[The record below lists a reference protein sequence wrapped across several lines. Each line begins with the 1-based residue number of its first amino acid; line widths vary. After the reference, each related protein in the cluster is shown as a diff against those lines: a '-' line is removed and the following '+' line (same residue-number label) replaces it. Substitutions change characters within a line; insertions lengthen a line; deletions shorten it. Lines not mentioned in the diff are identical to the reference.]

1 MNILKDNLKY
11 LKLLDILNQI
21 QKDKIKD
28 NYNEKNNDENENNKK
43 NTLVEINNINFGAK
57 VNFAYNILKEI
68 KEFNGN
74 MIYVVANEKEALQTV
89 EEFKFYTPNVS
100 YFPQKE
106 IKSFNILTENQDIFL
121 KRMELL
127 NLLVNNTHHIFVL
140 TIEGYIQIL
149 IEKSKLVD
157 KKYMFRLGDTIDLDK
172 TISKLINLGYVL
184 EDIAENMGEIS
195 KRGGIIDI
203 AYSQEEGL
211 RIELFGDEIESL
223 RIYDLDTQKSKELIS
238 KFEIDK
244 INENILEDQKDR
256 VIKYLETKQEDIY
269 QGKVKKQA
277 EELELDLEK
286 LKNNRYHTIIEKY
299 IDVFMD
305 KIENFSQYISP
316 KDIVIISDTK
326 KCNLEISKV
335 FEKAKKINNSLEEKR
350 RQKIQSISHFKPD
363 IFPEID
369 KILKKNVQL
378 ILLEELDNNIKKE
391 LLDNSVYDNIDI
403 INCDFKILPYIL
415 PEVDVYKVK
424 QALLEKQKN
433 NTNSIEKKEEKI
445 LLKDIYLNSIV
456 NIIDSLLENIT
467 TNEKI
472 YLICGTGQNKV
483 FEILKTQLKKLGK
496 QNIYIQNL
504 KNINIGLNENTDN
517 VEVLEDYASSVSKNA
532 SKIMV
537 LNGNISKGY
546 MVDNIKVI
554 YLGEFF
560 KKKESRKIKN
570 TSKLT
575 DIVFADLTTGD
586 YVVHK
591 THGIGKFKKIESKT
605 VFGTI
610 KDYIMLEY
618 ANNDKLYIPTDDL
631 SNIKKYIGKDAVL
644 PKLSRLGTKDWETLT
659 KRVKKSLRTVARELV
674 ELYHKR
680 EHIKG
685 YACLNDTTRQYQFEN
700 EFPYIETEDQ
710 LRCIKEVK
718 QDMERTRPMERLL
731 CGDVGF
737 GKTEV
742 ALRAA
747 FKATEN
753 LKQVAYIV
761 PTTVLARQ
769 QYLTFKQ
776 RMEEYGV
783 KVCEFNRFKSKKQ
796 VEEILKEISNGKI
809 DVVIGTHRILSKDV
823 KFYDLGLLIID
834 EEHRFGVKDKE
845 KLKIL
850 RNDVDVLSMT
860 ATPIPRTMQMSLS
873 GIRDMSIIYDAPQD
887 RLPVKTYVVE
897 YDDEIIKNAILN
909 EVDRNGQVIYLHN
922 KVRDIEFTKTYL
934 EKILPNVRFDIAHGQ
949 MTGNQIENKMQEFVN
964 GDIQVLICT
973 TIVESGIDIPNAN
986 TIIVEE
992 ADKLGLAQLYQ
1003 IRGRVG
1009 RGKREAYA
1017 YITFK
1022 KNKEINEIA
1031 EKRLK
1036 AIKEF
1041 TELGSGFKIATRDL
1055 EIRGAGSVFGEVQS
1069 GHMLQVGYET
1079 YSELLNE
1086 SIKEIKK
1093 EEGISLKSE
1102 EEKIKT
1108 IVDINVDSY
1117 IPDTYIK
1124 KTKYKIEIYQQL
1136 INEESDLELDKL
1148 KTELMDR
1155 YGKFPKELENFIQI
1169 LKIRNI
1175 ATILGITKI
1184 LQGKNEIIQDN
1195 IYMHINN
1202 KFKKEN
1208 IELILNKY
1216 IKAIKLQKSKEKDID
1231 GIIVLNLLEFAKMM
1245 YNMKEWEENTE
1256 NITTTFGNKRELK
1269 QIAKLELIQIFL
1281 RGLLENE

>member
-1 MNILKDNLKY
+1 MINILKDNTKY
-11 LKLLDILNQI
+11 LELLNILNQK
-21 QKDKIKD
+21 Q
-28 NYNEKNNDENENNKK
+28 E
-43 NTLVEINNINFGAK
+43 NTLVQINNINFGAK
-57 VNFAYNILKEI
+57 VNFAYNISKEI
-68 KEFNGN
+68 KNFNGN
-74 MIYVVANEKEALQTV
+74 IIYIVANEKEALKTV
-89 EEFKFYTPNVS
+89 EEFKFYTQNVS

-121 KRMELL
+121 RRMELL
-127 NLLVNNTHHIFVL
+127 NLLVNNTNNIFVL

-157 KKYMFRLGDTIDLDK
+157 KKYMFCLGDTINLDK
-172 TISKLINLGYVL
+172 TIEKLISLGYVL
-184 EDIAENMGEIS
+184 EDIAENMGEVS

-244 INENILEDQKDR
+244 INENILEDKKDK
-256 VIKYLETKQEDIY
+256 VLKYLEAKQEEVY
-269 QGKVKKQA
+269 LGKSSVQA
-277 EELELDLEK
+277 EEIALDIEK
-286 LKNNRYHTIIEKY
+286 LKKNRYQTIIEKY
-299 IDVFMD
+299 IDIFMD
-305 KIENFSQYISP
+305 KIENFSQYISS

-326 KCNLEISKV
+326 KCNLEIRKV
-335 FEKAKKINNSLEEKR
+335 FEKAENINNSLKQKN
-350 RQKIQSISHFKPD
+350 RQIIQSISHFNKD
-363 IFPEID
+363 IILEIN
-369 KILKKNVQL
+369 KILNKNAQL
-378 ILLEELDNNIKKE
+378 ILLEELDNNIIKDIK
-391 LLDNSVYDNIDI
+391 NNNIDKK
-403 INCDFKILPYIL
+403 INVLNYDFKILPYIL
-415 PEVDVYKVK
+415 PEIDIYKVK
-424 QALLEKQKN
+424 QSLIEKQKN
-433 NTNSIEKKEEKI
+433 NLINYTINNTINNFNNNQIEKENNRI
-445 LLKDIYLNSIV
+445 LLKDIYLDSV
-456 NIIDSLLENIT
+456 SSIIDSILKKVGK
-467 TNEKI
+467 NEKI
-472 YLICGTGQNKV
+472 YLICGTGQKKV
-483 FEILKTQLKKLGK
+483 FEILKTQLKKTGK
-496 QNIYIQNL
+496 KNIYIQNIRY
-504 KNINIGLNENTDN
+504 NNYNVNNNTDN
-517 VEVLEDYASSVSKNA
+517 SELLEDYASTITKDS
-532 SKIMV
+532 SKIIV
-537 LNGNISKGY
+537 LNGNISQGY
-546 MVDNIKVI
+546 MVDNITVI

-560 KKKESRKIKN
+560 KKKELKKKRNN
-570 TSKLT
+570 TKLK
-575 DIVFADLTTGD
+575 DIVFADLTIGD

-605 VFGTI
+605 VFGII

-618 ANNDKLYIPTDDL
+618 ANDDKLYIPTDDL
-631 SNIKKYIGKDAVL
+631 SNIKKYIGKDAVS
-644 PKLSRLGTKDWETLT
+644 PKLSRLGTRDWENLT
-659 KRVKKSLRTVARELV
+659 KKVKKSLRTVAEELV
-674 ELYHKR
+674 KLYHKR

-685 YACLNDTTRQYQFEN
+685 YACLNDTIRQYQFEN

-718 QDMERTRPMERLL
+718 QDMERERPMERLL

-776 RMEEYGV
+776 RMEEYGI
-783 KVCEFNRFKSKKQ
+783 KVCELSRFKNKKELEQ
-796 VEEILKEISNGKI
+796 ILKELSSGKV
-809 DVVIGTHRILSKDV
+809 DVVIGTHRILSDDV

-897 YDDEIIKNAILN
+897 YDDEIIKTAILN
-909 EVDRNGQVIYLHN
+909 EIGRNGQVIYLHN
-922 KVRDIEFTKTYL
+922 KVRDIEFTKSHL
-934 EKILPNVRFDIAHGQ
+934 EKLIPDVKFDIAHGQ
-949 MTGNQIENKMQEFVN
+949 MTGKQIENKMQEFVN

-1009 RGKREAYA
+1009 RSKREAYA

-1022 KNKEINEIA
+1022 KNKEINEVA

-1079 YSELLNE
+1079 YSELLSE
-1086 SIKEIKK
+1086 SIKEIQK
-1093 EEGISLKSE
+1093 EENINLKSE

-1124 KTKYKIEIYQQL
+1124 KTKYKMEIYQQL
-1136 INEESDLELDKL
+1136 INEETEKGLENLQKD
-1148 KTELMDR
+1148 LMDR
-1155 YGKFPKELENFIQI
+1155 YGQFPKELENFIQI

-1175 ATILGITKI
+1175 STILGITKI
-1184 LQGKNEIIQDN
+1184 SQGKTEIIQDN
-1195 IYMHINN
+1195 IYIHINKN
-1202 KFKKEN
+1202 FKKEN
-1208 IELILNKY
+1208 LELILKKY
-1216 IKAIKLQKSKEKDID
+1216 IKSIRLQKSKEKDID
-1231 GIIVLNLLEFAKMM
+1231 GIIILNILEFAKMI
-1245 YNMKEWEENTE
+1245 YNTKEWEENTE
-1256 NITTTFGNKRELK
+1256 IIETTFSNKRELK
-1269 QIAKLELIQIFL
+1269 QKAKLELIQKFL